1 MIRNSQSALIKK
13 AWKSSTFIK
22 RNGED
27 VTYLSLLRQNLKRYN
42 ISVYVFKEYLARR
55 NARSDC
61 RFSKKCID
69 MVVNAIYCVN

>member
-27 VTYLSLLRQNLKRYN
+27 VTYLSLLRQNLKGIIYLYTFLEN
-42 ISVYVFKEYLARR
+42 I
-55 NARSDC
+55 
-61 RFSKKCID
+61 
-69 MVVNAIYCVN
+69 